1 MRSLKRYIKVMS
13 LIFSVVVIVCCIVF
27 LCNPVEASAA
37 ALVDT
42 VDVSVKVATA
52 GDAGF
57 KNTERSLTDIYNV
70 LCLQVFLILFWEIWN
85 IVRVVYRILTDWKH
99 W

>member
-1 MRSLKRYIKVMS
+1 MS
-13 LIFSVVVIVCCIVF
+13 LIFSVAVVVCCIVI
-27 LCNPVEASAA
+27 LCRPLDASAA
-37 ALVDT
+37 SLVDT

-57 KNTERSLTDIYNV
+57 QTADRSLTDIYNV

-85 IVRVVYRILTDWKH
+85 IVRVVYKILTDWKH